1 MGIVPQDALLFNK
14 TIYENIV
21 MNSKISMEDVQKVAE
36 ITCID
41 EEIKA
46 MPMGYNTISQVDK
59 DREYYWSDR

>member
-36 ITCID
+36 IICID